1 MCAMPL
7 LCRPCDRVV
16 TLCLC
21 VGCVGACAGVCGW
34 LVWGVCAGVQVV
46 DPDGGFQGVWRVCVC
61 HSCTCD
67 MRDTCTTA
75 TEISQES
82 AVQTL
87 RGGREPRRKFLEER
101 TRDTRR
107 PRFRRGEIG
116 DFCHPG
122 RNRRLSG
129 GAKIGD
135 FCHFGKSATF
145 VPGGKRGPAA
155 ILINAYSGDFCHPVL
170 SNAVAPEP
178 LVYHSGTK
186 CAILGPFW
194 APPPFFG
201 HFWPFWAI
209 LGIFGPF
216 WPFLAPPAPPAPIFG
231 PEFPRPSPKTS
242 PRTSAKEKNSRR
254 TSRRRKFPAAH
265 SAQMSAE
272 HFPAAHSAQ
281 NSPAQICTQIR
292 RTKSA
297 HNFRANS
304 PAHICAQIP
313 RTQILRKRLR
323 RKIG

>member
-1 MCAMPL
+1 M
-7 LCRPCDRVV
+7 
-16 TLCLC
+16 
-21 VGCVGACAGVCGW
+21 GCVRVCS
-34 LVWGVCAGVQVV
+34 VV

-75 TEISQES
+75 TGISQES

-107 PRFRRGEIG
+107 PRFRRGRKSATFATRGEIG
-116 DFCHPG
+116 DF
-122 RNRRLSG
+122 LG

-186 CAILGPFW
+186 CAILGHFR
-194 APPPFFG
+194 APPPFLAILG
-201 HFWPFWAI
+201 HFGPFWAF
-209 LGIFGPF
+209 LALFGPF
-216 WPFLAPPAPPAPIFG
+216 WPPPGPPPAPLFG
-231 PEFPRPSPKTS
+231 PEFPRTSPKTS
-242 PRTSAKEKNSRR
+242 PRTSAMRKISAHIPEEKIFPPHTPR
-254 TSRRRKFPAAH
+254 TMSENIFPPHTPRKTPPH
-265 SAQMSAE
+265 K
-272 HFPAAHSAQ
+272 SAQ
-281 NSPAQICTQIR
+281 NSPAHFGAQNPDT
-292 RTKSA
+292 
-297 HNFRANS
+297 NS
-304 PAHICAQIP
+304 AQILP
-313 RTQILRKRLR
+313 RTFVHKFPGRKFCANVSGEKLEH
-323 RKIG
+323 KVFNV

>member
-1 MCAMPL
+1 MSL
-7 LCRPCDRVV
+7 WSVGVWVGRVW
-16 TLCLC
+16 
-21 VGCVGACAGVCGW
+21 GVCGW
-34 LVWGVCAGVQVV
+34 LVWGVCGCPGVVN
-46 DPDGGFQGVWRVCVC
+46 PDGGFQGVWRVCVC

-75 TEISQES
+75 TGISQES

-186 CAILGPFW
+186 CAILGHFR
-194 APPPFFG
+194 APPP
-201 HFWPFWAI
+201 FWPFWAI
-209 LGIFGPF
+209 LGHFGHF
-216 WPFLAPPAPPAPIFG
+216 WPFLALFG
-231 PEFPRPSPKTS
+231 PPGPPGAHFRTRIPRPSPKTS
-242 PRTSAKEKNSRR
+242 PRTSSMKKKLPR
-254 TSRRRKFPAAH
+254 TSPKKKIPAAH
-265 SAQMSAE
+265 SAHNVRK
-272 HFPAAHSAQ
+272 HFPPHTPRKFSPHNSRTNSA
-281 NSPAQICTQIR
+281 PKFCAQIR
-292 RTKSA
+292 RTNSA
-297 HNFRANS
+297 QIL
-304 PAHICAQIP
+304 PPHICAQIP
-313 RTQILRKRLR
+313 RTQILQKLLR
-323 RKIG
+323 RKIEQKNLYDA